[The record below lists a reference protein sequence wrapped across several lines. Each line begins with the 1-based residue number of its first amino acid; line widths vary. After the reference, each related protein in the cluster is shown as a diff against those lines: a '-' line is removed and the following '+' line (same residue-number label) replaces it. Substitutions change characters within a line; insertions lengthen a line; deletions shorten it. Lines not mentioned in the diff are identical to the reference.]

1 MVELTVGYISG
12 IIAAVVFVV
21 RLLFPSASALILVGL
36 LQDTQTASTW
46 TVVARSLQSS
56 LWPTILRSDSTTS
69 TGVSRVVWAEEWTRL
84 IVVSIISLAGIITP
98 LGLYE
103 AVVPD
108 HQPTPQPFTYARDLS
123 VMGQGTPPRSRLGFN
138 RNCDPYPCPG
148 TDKSVYRVDSD
159 GRGVNV
165 TSWNVTIPQP
175 LVDIFGSGRG
185 TASIAPTVSSIW
197 DIQWRN
203 YEFQQFPEVNNG
215 AVFQVGAYRQMEI
228 MALSNRVE
236 VVEGL
241 IVDTRTGG
249 VGFRNHSLPPSQSQ
263 GSKWTED
270 VLFVEP
276 QTSCVD
282 LNLTIDFAL
291 RLNGYNTE
299 PANVSLTD
307 RGGFSHLSKEQPD
320 HSQWPSQDNVD
331 LQHKAYTAAWLTNAY
346 TMLYLNVTN
355 PAPHSFSYI
364 NSTPGKRFP
373 LRQNKLPNTLSYD
386 ALYTTTQWADF
397 LDVVNPL
404 LNWTDKTAIHYSNP
418 FNITRTNLTVISMLC
433 AGAGLADYA
442 NMTNI
447 GAACGMVYGAAR
459 RTDGGASLVPE
470 PDSQWTIPIYACASA
485 AKAVIKT
492 VDFHYNDSSTQGGL
506 AGLNVEN
513 LTDKVYSKPEDRPTW
528 GVENTTLPLHR
539 VQPLWGLVSS
549 AYGTREDITLLQKES
564 LWLPG
569 QSGVSTGFPVSG
581 YINLPGIDFHTRA
594 YEVAYDLGGATAS
607 SVADYSGKSSNA
619 MYARWQQLSETPN
632 TTSAIINLIWTDL
645 VANSVVGTRGW
656 SSPDMGPAATQV
668 PVLIYRRKIQ
678 YRLPFAVPAFIVLS
692 IVLATAILMVILGLC
707 GHRRARPAVVRR
719 YLNSTS
725 LGRAVTIL
733 LGSERIDMQV
743 STTEWLKLAGTKQI
757 DLGGPIPRT
766 VANSDEVDMDNSD
779 TDEPR
784 NS

>member
-1 MVELTVGYISG
+1 M
-12 IIAAVVFVV
+12 
-21 RLLFPSASALILVGL
+21 P
-36 LQDTQTASTW
+36 
-46 TVVARSLQSS
+46 
-56 LWPTILRSDSTTS
+56 
-69 TGVSRVVWAEEWTRL
+69 RVVWAEEWTRL

-98 LGLYE
+98 LGLFE

-123 VMGQGTPPRSRLGFN
+123 PMGQGTPPRSGLGFN

-148 TDKSVYRVDSD
+148 TDTSAYQLDED

-175 LVDIFGSGRG
+175 LVDIFDSGRG
-185 TASIAPTVSSIW
+185 TAIVGPTVSSIW

-203 YEFQQFPEVNNG
+203 YEFQKFHEVNNG
-215 AVFQVGAYRQMEI
+215 TVYQVGAYRQMQT
-228 MALSNRVE
+228 MALNNRVE

-241 IVDTRTGG
+241 IVNTRTGG
-249 VGFRNHSLPPSQSQ
+249 VGFRNHSLPPWQSQ

-270 VLFVEP
+270 ILFVEP
-276 QTSCVD
+276 QTSCVA
-282 LNLTIDFAL
+282 LNLTVDFTL
-291 RLNGYNTE
+291 RLDGYTTE

-307 RGGFSHLSKEQPD
+307 RGGFSRLNKEFPSGYGD
-320 HSQWPSQDNVD
+320 DYQWPTQDNVD
-331 LQHKAYTAAWLTNAY
+331 LQHKAYTAAWLTNVY

-355 PAPHSFSYI
+355 PAPHAFSYI
-364 NSTPGKRFP
+364 NSTPGKQFP
-373 LRQNKLPNTLSYD
+373 LRQNKLPNTISYD

-418 FNITRTNLTVISMLC
+418 FNITRTNFTDIC
-433 AGAGLADYA
+433 LADYA

-492 VDFHYNDSSTQGGL
+492 VDFHYNDSSSQGGL

-513 LTDKVYSKPEDRPTW
+513 LADKVYSKPEDRPTW

-539 VQPLWGLVSS
+539 VQPLWGLVSA
-549 AYGTREDITLLQKES
+549 AYGTREDISLLQKES

-569 QSGVSTGFPVSG
+569 QCGVSTGFPVSG

-594 YEVAYDLGGATAS
+594 FEVVYDISGSMSTG
-607 SVADYSGKSSNA
+607 VADYSGKSSNA
-619 MYARWQQLSETPN
+619 MYARWQRLSEKPN

-656 SSPDMGPAATQV
+656 SSVDMGPAASEV
-668 PVLIYRRKIQ
+668 PVFVYRRKIQ
-678 YRLPFAVPAFIVLS
+678 YHLPFAVPGFIVLS
-692 IVLATAILMVILGLC
+692 IGLATAILMVILGLC

-733 LGSERIDMQV
+733 LGSEHIDMQV
-743 STTEWLKLAGTKQI
+743 TTTEWLKLAGTKQI
-757 DLGGPIPRT
+757 DLGGPTPRI
-766 VANSDEVDMDNSD
+766 VADSDEVETGNSE
-779 TDEPR
+779 TDESR